1 MCAAAMDPWMAAV
14 GYGSI
19 DAGFLCAGAAGKDAC
34 YGDSGG
40 PLTSDSG
47 DQAVLIGAV
56 STGDGCAKV
65 RILRGSPDK
74 SGASHKYP
82 LVQYSTIPHLPFKP
96 NTYGVYS
103 RISFY
108 RGWLDTKM
116 TSATFCPSG
125 PNADTET
132 SSQPNVA
139 TSTSTFSGMVS
150 SLIYLVHIIITS
162 VYNFHNHDFIILCI
176 YMLSNFFYQ

>member
-1 MCAAAMDPWMAAV
+1 MAVQVVSHEVCAAAMDPWMAAV

-74 SGASHKYP
+74 SGASHHKYP
-82 LVQYSTIPHLPFKP
+82 LVQYSLLNH
-96 NTYGVYS
+96 
-103 RISFY
+103 
-108 RGWLDTKM
+108 
-116 TSATFCPSG
+116 
-125 PNADTET
+125 
-132 SSQPNVA
+132 
-139 TSTSTFSGMVS
+139 STFAISAQHLRSVLEDLLLPRLAGHQDD
-150 SLIYLVHIIITS
+150 LRHLLPEWTQRGHRDILPAQCGYLNIDIQWYGIIIDIFS
-162 VYNFHNHDFIILCI
+162 SHHHHFSL
-176 YMLSNFFYQ
+176 

>member
-1 MCAAAMDPWMAAV
+1 MAVQVVSHEVCAAAMDPWMAAV

-65 RILRGSPDK
+65 RSQQGY
-74 SGASHKYP
+74 SGDLQTDVELP
-82 LVQYSTIPHLPFKP
+82 LKCPWVQYSTIPHLPFQP

-132 SSQPNVA
+132 STQPNVA

-162 VYNFHNHDFIILCI
+162 VHTFIIMIL
-176 YMLSNFFYQ
+176 

>member
-1 MCAAAMDPWMAAV
+1 MCRDRVCQRLFTKSVAVQVVSHELCAAAMDPWMAAV

-65 RILRGSPDK
+65 RILRDLQTRVEPPISIPWSNTPPFHICHFSRTPTECTRG
-74 SGASHKYP
+74 YP
-82 LVQYSTIPHLPFKP
+82 STA
-96 NTYGVYS
+96 G
-103 RISFY
+103 
-108 RGWLDTKM
+108 GWT
-116 TSATFCPSG
+116 PR
-125 PNADTET
+125 
-132 SSQPNVA
+132 
-139 TSTSTFSGMVS
+139 
-150 SLIYLVHIIITS
+150 
-162 VYNFHNHDFIILCI
+162 
-176 YMLSNFFYQ
+176 

>member
-1 MCAAAMDPWMAAV
+1 MAVQVVSHEVCAAAMDPWMAAV

-19 DAGFLCAGAAGKDAC
+19 DAGFLCAGAVGKDAC

-74 SGASHKYP
+74 SGASHKFP
-82 LVQYSTIPHLPFKP
+82 LVQYSTIPHYICHFSPTP
-96 NTYGVYS
+96 TECT
-103 RISFY
+103 
-108 RGWLDTKM
+108 RG
-116 TSATFCPSG
+116 SPSTAAG
-125 PNADTET
+125 WTPR
-132 SSQPNVA
+132 
-139 TSTSTFSGMVS
+139 
-150 SLIYLVHIIITS
+150 
-162 VYNFHNHDFIILCI
+162 
-176 YMLSNFFYQ
+176 

>member
-1 MCAAAMDPWMAAV
+1 MQVVSHEVCAAAMDPWMAAV

-65 RILRGSPDK
+65 RPQQGYSGDLQTDVELPISISGSRPQPQPPAISAEHLRCVLEG
-74 SGASHKYP
+74 
-82 LVQYSTIPHLPFKP
+82 LLLPRLA
-96 NTYGVYS
+96 GHEDGL
-103 RISFY
+103 R
-108 RGWLDTKM
+108 
-116 TSATFCPSG
+116 
-125 PNADTET
+125 
-132 SSQPNVA
+132 
-139 TSTSTFSGMVS
+139 
-150 SLIYLVHIIITS
+150 YLLPERAQRRHRDIHPAQCGCLNINI
-162 VYNFHNHDFIILCI
+162 
-176 YMLSNFFYQ
+176 

>member
-139 TSTSTFSGMVS
+139 TSTSTFSG
-150 SLIYLVHIIITS
+150 IIIGLFS
-162 VYNFHNHDFIILCI
+162 SHHHHFSSYFHNHDFIILCI

>member
-1 MCAAAMDPWMAAV
+1 MQVVSHEVCAAAMDPWMAAV

-65 RILRGSPDK
+65 RPQQGY
-74 SGASHKYP
+74 SGD
-82 LVQYSTIPHLPFKP
+82 LQTDVELP
-96 NTYGVYS
+96 
-103 RISFY
+103 
-108 RGWLDTKM
+108 
-116 TSATFCPSG
+116 
-125 PNADTET
+125 
-132 SSQPNVA
+132 QPQPV
-139 TSTSTFSGMVS
+139 
-150 SLIYLVHIIITS
+150 
-162 VYNFHNHDFIILCI
+162 
-176 YMLSNFFYQ
+176 

>member
-1 MCAAAMDPWMAAV
+1 MAAVQVVSHEVCAAAMDPWMAAV

-65 RILRGSPDK
+65 R
-74 SGASHKYP
+74 H
-82 LVQYSTIPHLPFKP
+82 
-96 NTYGVYS
+96 S
-103 RISFY
+103 RDTQGISRQTWSF
-108 RGWLDTKM
+108 L
-116 TSATFCPSG
+116 
-125 PNADTET
+125 
-132 SSQPNVA
+132 
-139 TSTSTFSGMVS
+139 
-150 SLIYLVHIIITS
+150 
-162 VYNFHNHDFIILCI
+162 
-176 YMLSNFFYQ
+176 